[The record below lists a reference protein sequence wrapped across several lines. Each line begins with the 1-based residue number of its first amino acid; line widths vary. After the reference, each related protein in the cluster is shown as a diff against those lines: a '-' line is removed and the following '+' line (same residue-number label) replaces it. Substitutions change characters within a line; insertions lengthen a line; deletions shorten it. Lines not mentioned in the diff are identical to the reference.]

1 MSGDQLKVSVDYF
14 YTATNADNSGASGLN
29 SFISNLASVI
39 NGSDA
44 VSQGL
49 KSASSSIV
57 SGLSTSS
64 TVSTFFAP
72 ENASTGGTNAP
83 PKAYLHVLLFDE
95 RFGFDNTNS
104 FVQQVS
110 YSPNTA
116 GTITKALLNVVKS
129 GYAYIYFSNES
140 NEMVYFDN
148 FKLSQV
154 RGPLLE
160 ETHYYP
166 FGLVMQGISSK
177 AAGKLENK
185 FKFNGK
191 ELQSKEFSD
200 GSGLELNDYGARMQ
214 DPQIGRFHVNDP
226 HAEKYANFTPYNY
239 VLNNPINAIDPDGK
253 DAILIAYPDYKIET
267 PVGKIGGLGHAGV
280 LLIDNKTGATRYYE
294 YGRYDAEGK
303 GLVRSVKISNV
314 KIGKDGKPT
323 VESLNKVLA
332 QLSQKAGHGG
342 KIRGAYVISDQYDKM
357 KTYADG
363 KLAENSDP
371 NRKEYGLNSNNCG
384 TFARDVIA
392 QDDDVDNPTIY
403 NPTPRNIVDE
413 YIEEGNAEVKYDP
426 TKNTTT
432 MGTGDESDAKKSGG
446 KKSTSST
453 NSNGMNWGQVASLL
467 NGWLKVNPNIQVTIQ

>member
-1 MSGDQLKVSVDYF
+1 MSGDQLNVSVDYF

-29 SFISNLASVI
+29 SFINNLASVI

-49 KSASSSIV
+49 KSASSTIV

-166 FGLVMQGISSK
+166 FGLTMAGISSK
-177 AAGKLENK
+177 SAGKLENK
-185 FKFNGK
+185 FKYNGK

-200 GSGLELNDYGARMQ
+200 GSGLELYDYGARMY
-214 DPQIGRFHVNDP
+214 DAQIGKWHTPDPMSMEMLSVSPYTYTFDNPVNHIDEDGMIPIPLWGYFGVNKRDYPNGLPNAIVRTSTYWEIRNVGTSPHIGIDYRAKIGTPIYSMGKGIVDKIYTTKSGIKILQVEYRNGDKVRFLHLS
-226 HAEKYANFTPYNY
+226 KYAT
-239 VLNNPINAIDPDGK
+239 
-253 DAILIAYPDYKIET
+253 
-267 PVGKIGGLGHAGV
+267 GLQE
-280 LLIDNKTGATRYYE
+280 GATVLEGQVIGFTGNSGKYDNGKKQYPAHLHVDAKDKDGNSVNPENRDYGDYTNQEFFEE
-294 YGRYDAEGK
+294 YGGDYNKLPSNGGSEEQNTNFDFFDPIRNFFRGLFERAEWIHNEFM
-303 GLVRSVKISNV
+303 KIKEEV
-314 KIGKDGKPT
+314 
-323 VESLNKVLA
+323 
-332 QLSQKAGHGG
+332 
-342 KIRGAYVISDQYDKM
+342 DK
-357 KTYADG
+357 
-363 KLAENSDP
+363 
-371 NRKEYGLNSNNCG
+371 RKEYDDKLKKKNNASN
-384 TFARDVIA
+384 
-392 QDDDVDNPTIY
+392 
-403 NPTPRNIVDE
+403 
-413 YIEEGNAEVKYDP
+413 
-426 TKNTTT
+426 
-432 MGTGDESDAKKSGG
+432 
-446 KKSTSST
+446 
-453 NSNGMNWGQVASLL
+453 
-467 NGWLKVNPNIQVTIQ
+467 

>member
-1 MSGDQLKVSVDYF
+1 MSGDQLNVSVDYF

-29 SFISNLASVI
+29 SFINNLASVI

-49 KSASSSIV
+49 KSASSTIV

-166 FGLVMQGISSK
+166 FGLTMAGISSK
-177 AAGKLENK
+177 SAGKLENRIK
-185 FKFNGK
+185 YNGK

-200 GSGLELNDYGARMQ
+200 GSGLEEYDYGARMQ
-214 DPQIGRFHVNDP
+214 DPQIGRWHNIDLLSDLSRRWS
-226 HAEKYANFTPYNY
+226 PYTY
-239 VLNNPINAIDPDGK
+239 CYNNPIRVIDPDGMFADFINEDGK
-253 DAILIAYPDYKIET
+253 KIGSDGVDDKKVYVIKTSQKSFDSEAPSAGITKKEAKATEEFITKNSGNTEAFKANDIAYKNSVEIEPNADSRQAMVDIVSKDNGKGGT
-267 PVGKIGGLGHAGV
+267 SDANNREYGGRIRSTGEVVESPPGPVSNPLTNPNAHIDITSSVNQSTFHSHPSGTNSESTGGANTIGGSTRSGSFQNAPS
-280 LLIDNKTGATRYYE
+280 NK
-294 YGRYDAEGK
+294 
-303 GLVRSVKISNV
+303 
-314 KIGKDGKPT
+314 
-323 VESLNKVLA
+323 
-332 QLSQKAGHGG
+332 GG
-342 KIRGAYVISDQYDKM
+342 DIQNSGSSYSD
-357 KTYADG
+357 
-363 KLAENSDP
+363 
-371 NRKEYGLNSNNCG
+371 
-384 TFARDVIA
+384 IA
-392 QDDDVDNPTIY
+392 N
-403 NPTPRNIVDE
+403 E
-413 YIEEGNAEVKYDP
+413 KFCNA
-426 TKNTTT
+426 
-432 MGTGDESDAKKSGG
+432 
-446 KKSTSST
+446 
-453 NSNGMNWGQVASLL
+453 
-467 NGWLKVNPNIQVTIQ
+467 

>member
-1 MSGDQLKVSVDYF
+1 MSGDQLNVSVDYF

-29 SFISNLASVI
+29 SFINNLATVI

-44 VSQGL
+44 VTQGL
-49 KSASSSIV
+49 KSASSTIV

-166 FGLVMQGISSK
+166 FGLTMAGISSK
-177 AAGKLENK
+177 SAGKLENLK
-185 FKFNGK
+185 KYNKGS
-191 ELQSKEFSD
+191 ELQHQEFSD
-200 GSGLELNDYGARMQ
+200 GSGLEWYDTHYRQLDVQLGRWNQIDPKCEIAINPDVAENDQVQ
-214 DPQIGRFHVNDP
+214 DESEVGGLESVSPYISMGNDP
-226 HAEKYANFTPYNY
+226 IKHNDPNGDIFGIDNLIGAAIGAVVEIGTE
-239 VLNNPINAIDPDGK
+239 VVSNAIQGK
-253 DAILIAYPDYKIET
+253 GFVLDKGAGYKIAAAAFEGFVSDGASNVT
-267 PVGKIGGLGHAGV
+267 KALVKVGVAVVNSVVDNHDKGAGGIVKGVVSNLVIGKIAGGASKLTKNVESKTLNKVANKIVGSKSSIIKNIVANNNISHKTANAIAKAVNSGEKAIATKV
-280 LLIDNKTGATRYYE
+280 LKEANQNATKIIVGGTASAANE
-294 YGRYDAEGK
+294 
-303 GLVRSVKISNV
+303 KISN
-314 KIGKDGKPT
+314 
-323 VESLNKVLA
+323 
-332 QLSQKAGHGG
+332 
-342 KIRGAYVISDQYDKM
+342 
-357 KTYADG
+357 
-363 KLAENSDP
+363 
-371 NRKEYGLNSNNCG
+371 
-384 TFARDVIA
+384 
-392 QDDDVDNPTIY
+392 
-403 NPTPRNIVDE
+403 
-413 YIEEGNAEVKYDP
+413 
-426 TKNTTT
+426 
-432 MGTGDESDAKKSGG
+432 
-446 KKSTSST
+446 
-453 NSNGMNWGQVASLL
+453 
-467 NGWLKVNPNIQVTIQ
+467 